1 MQYCAYVHRLDSVL
15 DQFKALSEETRFR
28 LFRVLAE
35 SGEFLCV
42 CELTDILQIP
52 QYAASRGLN
61 VLKRAGLV
69 EELREGKMKFYR
81 VTGEPGAETES
92 EEDFVS
98 ERSSDIK
105 GLIHSVLSVP
115 ASRPVSSSETIL
127 AIDSDRLRWRIDIRQ
142 QGKCVITYRGDKT
155 HKVYPQGEEES
166 MKNDEDKQ
174 KVLFICVHNSA
185 RSQMAE
191 EYCRQFAGDRYEV
204 ESAGLEPGELNPY
217 VVKVLKEDGIDIIG
231 KKTQSVLDLYRQ
243 GKTYSYVITV
253 CSREA
258 EEKCPIFPGPVRRIH
273 WPFTDPSKFEG
284 TEEKITN
291 KTREIRDSIKN
302 HVKQFAEANK
312 TEYIKE
318 NGNE

>member
-1 MQYCAYVHRLDSVL
+1 MQYCAYMHRLEFVL

-81 VTGEPGAETES
+81 ISYDSAGETDS
-92 EEDFVS
+92 EEGSVEDRRP
-98 ERSSDIK
+98 EIK
-105 GLIHSVLSVP
+105 GLIHTVLSVP
-115 ASRPVSSSETIL
+115 AARHLSSPESVL
-127 AIDSDRLRWRIDIRQ
+127 AIDSDRLRWRMDIRQ
-142 QGKCVITYRGDKT
+142 QGKCVITYRADNT
-155 HKVYPQGEEES
+155 HQLSSRREEDS
-166 MKNDEDKQ
+166 MNNKDEKQ

-191 EYCRQFAGDRYEV
+191 EYLRQFAGDRYDV
-204 ESAGLEPGELNPY
+204 ESAGLEAGEINPY
-217 VVKVLKEDGIDIIG
+217 VVKVLKEDGIDISE
-231 KKTQSVLDLYRQ
+231 KKTQSVFDLYRR
-243 GKTYSYVITV
+243 GKTYGYVITV

-258 EEKCPIFPGPVRRIH
+258 EEKCPIFPGPVRRVH
-273 WPFTDPSKFEG
+273 WPFPDPSKFEG
-284 TEEKITN
+284 TDEEITH
-291 KTREIRDSIKN
+291 KTREIRDSIKD

-312 TEYIKE
+312 TE
-318 NGNE
+318 